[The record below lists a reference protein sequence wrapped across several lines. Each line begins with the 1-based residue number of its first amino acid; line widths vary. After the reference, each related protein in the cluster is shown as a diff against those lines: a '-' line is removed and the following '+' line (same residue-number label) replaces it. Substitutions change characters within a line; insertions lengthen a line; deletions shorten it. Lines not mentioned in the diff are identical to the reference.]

1 MDDKANPLLTP
12 VMKAEDDARNRV
24 SNTENEAKNELRA
37 AHEKADE
44 MVKAAEAEARE
55 EVRRAVEDARRSG
68 DDEAR
73 GILERRGKEIEEM
86 KKKARG
92 RMKEARRVIVKHI
105 TGT

>member
-37 AHEKADE
+37 AHERADE
-44 MVKAAEAEARE
+44 IVKAAQDKARE

-73 GILERRGKEIEEM
+73 GILERGEKDIEEM

-92 RMKEARRVIVKHI
+92 RMKEACRVIVVRI